1 MNHKM
6 KRLIWMLLVSS
17 VIVGCKREPS
27 YSVIRDNLTF
37 DKVNTAHGKIGLIR
51 VDPDGAVV
59 LKHHDK
65 SETTTVRSSEY
76 IALSNRVK
84 AALIASDPNL
94 QTATIRIEIS
104 NVQRVN

>member
-6 KRLIWMLLVSS
+6 RIVILMILIGSA
-17 VIVGCKREPS
+17 IVGCKRTPS
-27 YSVIRDNLTF
+27 YSVITDDLIFNEVDT
-37 DKVNTAHGKIGLIR
+37 THGKIELVR

-65 SETTTVRSSEY
+65 SEPITVRSSEY
-76 IALSNRVK
+76 TPLSNRVK

-94 QTATIRIEIS
+94 QSATIRIHAS
-104 NVQRVN
+104 NEP